1 AAGGDE
7 AARGR
12 PAHRGR
18 AVSARTVRRHGA
30 ARCAGS
36 RAGAGPAADDLRR
49 AADRPGSDR
58 QRRDH
63 EPDLAPQRQPRPD
76 QHHRHPPRARDAA
89 GRRPRDRDR
98 QRQDRV
104 LGHAC
109 AARGDRRSAGA
120 AVPARRAGRADCF
133 RHRRAQPGDRVMPFV
148 AATRSLGRAGLFSLS
163 VLRASKPTA
172 DFFAELVREIYKI
185 GARSLPI
192 IAVGGAFVGL
202 SVTLLGYRA
211 LETYGAANQ
220 ISALVG
226 LGLYRE
232 LAPVLTALL
241 FVGRAGSSIAA
252 ELGLM
257 RATDQITALG
267 LMAIDPVAKAVA
279 PRFWAAVLCVPLL
292 TAFFCSLGITASYFE
307 AVHVIGIDAGTFWQ
321 VLRDAV
327 DYRHDFVVAFQKAA
341 V

>member
-1 AAGGDE
+1 
-7 AARGR
+7 
-12 PAHRGR
+12 
-18 AVSARTVRRHGA
+18 
-30 ARCAGS
+30 
-36 RAGAGPAADDLRR
+36 
-49 AADRPGSDR
+49 
-58 QRRDH
+58 
-63 EPDLAPQRQPRPD
+63 
-76 QHHRHPPRARDAA
+76 
-89 GRRPRDRDR
+89 
-98 QRQDRV
+98 
-104 LGHAC
+104 
-109 AARGDRRSAGA
+109 
-120 AVPARRAGRADCF
+120 
-133 RHRRAQPGDRVMPFV
+133 MPFI

-163 VLRASKPTA
+163 VLRASRPTA

-241 FVGRAGSSIAA
+241 FIGRAGSSIAA

-279 PRFWAAVLCVPLL
+279 PRFWASVLTVPLL
-292 TAFFCSLGITASYFE
+292 VGFFISFAIAASYFE
-307 AVHVIGIDAGTFWQ
+307 AVHVIGIDGGTFWQ
-321 VLRDAV
+321 VMKDSV
-327 DYRHDFVVAFQKAA
+327 DFNDDFIFAIVKAA
-341 V
+341 VFGAIAALVASYVGFHSEPTIEGTSVATTRAVVNASLLVLMFNFVLSAMW

>member
-1 AAGGDE
+1 
-7 AARGR
+7 
-12 PAHRGR
+12 
-18 AVSARTVRRHGA
+18 
-30 ARCAGS
+30 
-36 RAGAGPAADDLRR
+36 
-49 AADRPGSDR
+49 
-58 QRRDH
+58 
-63 EPDLAPQRQPRPD
+63 
-76 QHHRHPPRARDAA
+76 
-89 GRRPRDRDR
+89 
-98 QRQDRV
+98 
-104 LGHAC
+104 
-109 AARGDRRSAGA
+109 
-120 AVPARRAGRADCF
+120 
-133 RHRRAQPGDRVMPFV
+133 MPFI

-163 VLRASKPTA
+163 VLRASTPTR

-211 LETYGAANQ
+211 LETYGASNQ

-267 LMAIDPVAKAVA
+267 LMAIDPIAKAVA
-279 PRFWAAVLCVPLL
+279 PRFWAAVICVPLL
-292 TAFFCSLGITASYFE
+292 TAFFCSLAIGASYLE
-307 AVHVIGIDAGTFWQ
+307 AVHVIGLDAGYFWSALKDS
-321 VLRDAV
+321 V
-327 DYRHDFVVAFQKAA
+327 DFVDDYCVAFLKSAVFGGTAA
-341 V
+341 LVAAYVGYHAEPTIEGTSIATTRAVVNASLLVLMFNFVLSALLFRS

>member
-1 AAGGDE
+1 
-7 AARGR
+7 
-12 PAHRGR
+12 
-18 AVSARTVRRHGA
+18 
-30 ARCAGS
+30 
-36 RAGAGPAADDLRR
+36 
-49 AADRPGSDR
+49 
-58 QRRDH
+58 
-63 EPDLAPQRQPRPD
+63 
-76 QHHRHPPRARDAA
+76 
-89 GRRPRDRDR
+89 
-98 QRQDRV
+98 
-104 LGHAC
+104 
-109 AARGDRRSAGA
+109 
-120 AVPARRAGRADCF
+120 
-133 RHRRAQPGDRVMPFV
+133 MPFV
-148 AATRSLGRAGLFSLS
+148 TATRSLGRAGLFSLS

-241 FVGRAGSSIAA
+241 FIGRAGSSISA

-279 PRFWAAVLCVPLL
+279 PRFWAAVLTVPLL
-292 TAFFCSLGITASYFE
+292 VAFFCSFAITASYLE
-307 AVHVIGIDAGTFWQ
+307 AVHVIGIDGGTFWQ
-321 VLRDAV
+321 VMKDTV
-327 DYRHDFVVAFQKAA
+327 DFNDDFVFAFVKAGVFGGTAALVAAYVGYHAEPTIEGTSVATTRA
-341 V
+341 VVNASLLVLMFNFVLSAMW